1 MPRTKAF
8 KEEEVLEKAI
18 ELFWKHGYHAT
29 SIDQLVQHL
38 GVNRASL
45 YNTFGGK
52 RALFE
57 KAFQRYR
64 QKNGQLT
71 MAFLNTESDVKVGI
85 RKLFE
90 RAVEESLQDKEAKGC
105 FVVNATTELIPGDDA
120 ILPLLCENQQGFVE
134 GLSAY
139 LSQGQANGSLAKTK
153 DVAAIAQFLFT
164 LYSGLKV
171 VSKIERDRSNLMKMV
186 QTALQVLE

>member
-64 QKNGQLT
+64 QKNGQLI
-71 MAFLNTESDVKVGI
+71 MAFLNTESDVKVGV

-139 LSQGQANGSLAKTK
+139 LSQGQANGSLAKSK
-153 DVAAIAQFLFT
+153 DVEAIAQFLFT